1 MSGQRVGVVGDAE
14 LAGTVEAAGGAPV
27 VGDAAELE
35 LEELRLV
42 VAAGE
47 AALVDVARR
56 VAGDGVGLEVPVLPV
71 GSEGV
76 RAVPPEGVDA
86 AVRRV
91 LEDDFD
97 VERHPVV
104 SVGEAAAGVGAL
116 FDVALMAAEPARISE
131 FSVRCDGERIAR
143 FRADGVVVST
153 PAGSP
158 GYNRAADGPLLAPG
172 TDVVSVVPVAPF
184 TTDADRWVLPLEDV
198 TVAVERDETPVEL
211 LVDGRAERVVA
222 AGEPVALSRVGA
234 LRTVVV
240 PESGAFF

>member
-14 LAGTVEAAGGAPV
+14 LAGPVETAGGAPV
-27 VGDAAELE
+27 VGDAAGLD
-35 LEELRLV
+35 LAELRLV

-56 VAGDGVGLEVPVLPV
+56 LAGTADGPPVLPV
-71 GSEGV
+71 GVDEGV
-76 RAVPPEGVDA
+76 RAVPRDGAGA

-91 LEDDFD
+91 LRGD
-97 VERHPVV
+97 VDLQRHPVV
-104 SVGEAAAGVGAL
+104 SVRGAAAEVPML
-116 FDVALMAAEPARISE
+116 LDVALMAAEPARISE
-131 FSVRCDGERIAR
+131 FSVRYDGGTIAR

-158 GYNRAADGPLLAPG
+158 GYNRAADGPMLAPG

-184 TTDADRWVLPLEDV
+184 TTDAGRWVLPAEDV

-222 AGEPVALSRVGA
+222 AGQPVTLSHGGA
-234 LRTVVV
+234 IRTVVV
-240 PESGAFF
+240 PESSDFF